1 MPTTRWE
8 TRDPADPVIAQT
20 LVRELGISALL
31 ASLLTSRDITDPG
44 EADRFLHPRLASLP
58 DPLATPG
65 LEAAARRIAL
75 AVERGENVVLYG
87 DYDVDGV
94 TSLAIMHRFLAA
106 H

>member
-8 TRDPADPVIAQT
+8 TRDPADPVIAQN

-44 EADRFLHPRLASLP
+44 EADHFLHPRLASLP

-75 AVERGENVVLYG
+75 AVERAMEAPPAAPA
-87 DYDVDGV
+87 GV
-94 TSLAIMHRFLAA
+94 MAGLTRRPCEMALG
-106 H
+106 